1 MSSDDDFEATLLVV
15 STVYV
20 YRIPPRPSAQGYKA
34 GDWPDSD
41 LIWQGRLVI
50 VERGEQAVI
59 RLVDAQSGGTFAEC
73 PVAPGSVEPVLDSSR
88 YFVLRVED
96 PATKRHAFLGMGFQE
111 RSEAFDFNA
120 TLQDHDRRVADARAI
135 AQRSAQPTPAVD
147 YSLHAGQTIHVELK
161 ATPAV
166 AGSTAK
172 PAAHAGAGAGGAAA
186 GAHHGPG
193 VMFSANGGLL
203 PPPPGSR
210 SRTRAAPAATATPS
224 ASAWGDFTAAAP
236 ASTTTS
242 TTSFFN

>member
-1 MSSDDDFEATLLVV
+1 MASDDDFEATLLVV

-41 LIWQGRLVI
+41 LIWQGRLVV

-59 RLVDAQSGGTFAEC
+59 RLVDAQSGATFAEC

-120 TLQDHDRRVADARAI
+120 TLQDHDRRVADARAL
-135 AQRSAQPTPAVD
+135 ARRSAQPAPAVD

-161 ATPAV
+161 AAPT
-166 AGSTAK
+166 T
-172 PAAHAGAGAGGAAA
+172 AA
-186 GAHHGPG
+186 GTAAKHAAPAPAHHGAG

-210 SRTRAAPAATATPS
+210 SRTRAAAPATTTPA

-236 ASTTTS
+236 ASSTTTTT

>member
-1 MSSDDDFEATLLVV
+1 MSGEEDYEATLLVV

-41 LIWQGRLVI
+41 LIWQGRLVV

-59 RLVDAQSGGTFAEC
+59 RLVDAQSGAAFAEC
-73 PVAPGSVEPVLDSSR
+73 PGAPGSVEPVLDSSR

-120 TLQDHDRRVADARAI
+120 TLQDHDRRVADARAL
-135 AQRSAQPTPAVD
+135 ARRAAQPTPAVD

-161 ATPAV
+161 ASPTV
-166 AGSTAK
+166 
-172 PAAHAGAGAGGAAA
+172 A
-186 GAHHGPG
+186 GAHSASSTSAPSSASAHHSTG

-210 SRTRAAPAATATPS
+210 SRARAAAPAAAAPHAAP
-224 ASAWGDFTAAAP
+224 ASTAWGDFTAAAP
-236 ASTTTS
+236 ASSSTT

>member
-1 MSSDDDFEATLLVV
+1 MSSDEDFEATLLVV
-15 STVYV
+15 GTVYV

-41 LIWQGRLVI
+41 LIWQGRLVV

-135 AQRSAQPTPAVD
+135 ARRSAQPTPAVD

-161 ATPAV
+161 AAPTTPAS
-166 AGSTAK
+166 AAPK
-172 PAAHAGAGAGGAAA
+172 PASAPAS
-186 GAHHGPG
+186 AHHGPG
-193 VMFSANGGLL
+193 VMFAANGGLL

-210 SRTRAAPAATATPS
+210 SRARAAPAAAATPA

-236 ASTTTS
+236 ASTTT